1 MERLK
6 LLTEVGGGE
15 ARGETARSRKYLP
28 GKHEFFEKYL
38 GVAAH
43 T

>member
-1 MERLK
+1 MMERLK
-6 LLTEVGGGE
+6 LLKEVGGE
-15 ARGETARSRKYLP
+15 VRAKTARSRKYLP